1 MLLLH
6 RLSGRN
12 TYFQSGR
19 ALPLQYARLILPSI
33 ILQYLIPTAAIF
45 VPGQS
50 ITMLQF
56 VLAFWQLTPVYV
68 NIPLWFAS
76 PYVSAA
82 PATGKAKTAD
92 VKHLKILYN
101 TVLAISV
108 IWHSVTIYKIASSE
122 NPDVTFAR
130 VFLPSTAHW
139 LTSMDN
145 GLLWIFQWDWLII
158 GLCNVIPALVAI
170 YDIQRLVPD
179 IDDDPAGD
187 KIFKGLYMTV
197 ALVVLGGPAA
207 ALAAVWGWREDQLV
221 VLEERAEKE
230 KGKKGL

>member
-1 MLLLH
+1 
-6 RLSGRN
+6 
-12 TYFQSGR
+12 
-19 ALPLQYARLILPSI
+19 
-33 ILQYLIPTAAIF
+33 
-45 VPGQS
+45 
-50 ITMLQF
+50 
-56 VLAFWQLTPVYV
+56 
-68 NIPLWFAS
+68 
-76 PYVSAA
+76 
-82 PATGKAKTAD
+82 
-92 VKHLKILYN
+92 
-101 TVLAISV
+101 
-108 IWHSVTIYKIASSE
+108 
-122 NPDVTFAR
+122 
-130 VFLPSTAHW
+130 
-139 LTSMDN
+139 MDN

-230 KGKKGL
+230 KGKKGQ